1 MRVHIG
7 RIVRGMGAALLI
19 VAAPVAFGQDSPTAG
34 KALFEGNS
42 VQPCTS
48 CHGTVQNR
56 RDAIDQGGDLDFDL
70 VLGAFL
76 NAISMQSAMNQFNNG
91 LTTQQK
97 RDIAA
102 YIADVPKARPN
113 MVDFSATNT
122 GNETTPQI
130 ITFNNAETATSS
142 LTINTIGVTG
152 SSADFIIKTNGTM
165 CGNAQTLVPSGTC
178 SVSVSFL
185 TSTASTKV
193 ALLHFLYSQAG
204 VTTDRTA
211 QLSGTVAN
219 QPPPSSAMPSGGGGG
234 AFGAGW
240 VGLLLLATGLRRSA
254 GRDEKAT

>member
-1 MRVHIG
+1 MRVRIE
-7 RIVRGMGAALLI
+7 RIVRATGAALI
-19 VAAPVAFGQDSPTAG
+19 IMAPPLAFGQDSPTAG

-70 VLGAFL
+70 VLGTFL
-76 NAISMQSAMNQFNNG
+76 NAIATQGAMNQFNNG

-122 GNETTPQI
+122 GNETAPQI

-142 LTINTIGVTG
+142 LTINSIGVTG
-152 SSADFIIKTNGTM
+152 SSADFIIKTNGTT
-165 CGNAQTLVPSGTC
+165 CSNAQTLVPNATC
-178 SVSVSFL
+178 NVSVSFL
-185 TSTASTKV
+185 TPTGSIKIG
-193 ALLHFLYSQAG
+193 LLHFSYSQGG

-211 QLSGTVAN
+211 QLTGTVAN
-219 QPPPSSAMPSGGGGG
+219 QPPPSSAMPSGGGG

-240 VGLLLLATGLRRSA
+240 AALLVLAAGLRRS
-254 GRDEKAT
+254 GQRTEKVI